1 MAGRVCANCR
11 GARTP
16 GTDGAGSGRIRRVA
30 PAPDRPELAFA
41 SGADLEA
48 WLEEHQA
55 ASDGIWLKLA
65 KKDTGVASVTMAE
78 AIDVALCFGWIDGQI
93 RRIDETYYAV
103 RYGPRRPRSVWSKR
117 NVEHVARLI
126 AEGRMRPA
134 GHEQVERARADGRW
148 AAAYDGAATAA
159 VPHDLQACFDAEPVL
174 AATYASWNA
183 ASRYAVVH
191 SLQTAVRPETRER
204 RLQVALTALRENRPA
219 HG

>member
-1 MAGRVCANCR
+1 M
-11 GARTP
+11 
-16 GTDGAGSGRIRRVA
+16 A

-48 WLEEHQA
+48 WLEEHHA

-93 RRIDETYYAV
+93 RGIDETYYAV
-103 RYGPRRPRSVWSKR
+103 RYGPRRPRSVWAKR
-117 NVEHVARLI
+117 NVEHVARLT

-148 AAAYDGAATAA
+148 DAAYDGAATAT

-174 AATYASWNA
+174 AATYASWSA
-183 ASRYAVVH
+183 ASRYAVLH
-191 SLQTAVRPETRER
+191 SLQTAVKPETRER
-204 RLQVALTALRENRPA
+204 RLQVALSALRENRPA